1 MSSGDRM
8 EKPKAFKDENV
19 SVVCNAQGVVF
30 FMLGWGISINF
41 HFLSKADKVCYPPT
55 CFTFTSSSLIP

>member
-19 SVVCNAQGVVF
+19 SVVCNAQVVVF
-30 FMLGWGISINF
+30 IMLGWGISINF
-41 HFLSKADKVCYPPT
+41 HFCPKLIKFVTLPHASHLLPP
-55 CFTFTSSSLIP
+55 L